1 MSVGWRSRSLPVHPR
16 CASDHCRRQPQ
27 PISRSVTPWSISTMQ
42 RDMGGPKG
50 SGALLSIK
58 ELCSEDNRR
67 EVDAGSA
74 SNIDD
79 PERRDRVSQ
88 SL

>member
-1 MSVGWRSRSLPVHPR
+1 MGLEEPVT
-16 CASDHCRRQPQ
+16 ASPPQ
-27 PISRSVTPWSISTMQ
+27 VRFRPLSSTAATNIQVCHTVVYPPMQ